1 MIAMKPRNFY
11 RIVIGALM
19 TASGLIA
26 MLQTAGEA
34 VIGTILIVAG
44 FAFLITGVTRH
55 YKEGE
60 GPESDERSKK
70 IGAYGLSYAW
80 LTGLIFMFGLFWLDY
95 SGILRLDT
103 QVALALSIV
112 VLALSAR
119 LYQIYLFRG
128 GDVDRDRGTRSG

>member
-1 MIAMKPRNFY
+1 MKPRNFY
-11 RIVIGALM
+11 RIIIGVLM
-19 TASGLIA
+19 TVSGLLA
-26 MLQTAGEA
+26 LLQSDGET
-34 VIGTILIVAG
+34 VIGTILLIG
-44 FAFLITGVTRH
+44 GLAFLITGITRH
-55 YKEGE
+55 YRDGE

-95 SGILRLDT
+95 AGILRLDT

-119 LYQIYLFRG
+119 LYQLYLFRR
-128 GDVDRDRGTRSG
+128 GDIDWDHGTRSG